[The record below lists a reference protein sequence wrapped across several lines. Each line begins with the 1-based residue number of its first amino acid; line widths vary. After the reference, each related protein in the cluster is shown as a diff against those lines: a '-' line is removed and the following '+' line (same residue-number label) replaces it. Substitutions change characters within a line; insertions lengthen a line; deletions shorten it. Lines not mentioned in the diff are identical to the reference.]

1 MLNFNKMSATTD
13 ADANWIP
20 DSATTATYKSVA
32 SIDKI
37 NVAHDIVIKDFKDW
51 RSNAELL
58 GSITGTMNLPI
69 PNGNGGFKVG
79 YELAPSHG

>member
-37 NVAHDIVIKDFKDW
+37 NVAHDIVINDFKDW
-51 RSNAELL
+51 RSNSELL
-58 GSITGTMNLPI
+58 GDMTGTMNLPT
-69 PNGNGGFKVG
+69 PRGNGGSKVG
-79 YELAPSHG
+79 VLLK